1 MKRHPT
7 GETDIALWSL
17 IKNTDEIYGDGF
29 RELLDIYDIRGFKA
43 VIEYIKQWKKQNREG
58 TAERLLRSLP

>member
-43 VIEYIKQWKKQNREG
+43 VIEYIKQWKKQNN
-58 TAERLLRSLP
+58 